1 MLDKYVN
8 IVRNFKSVDF
18 VSLSLQEEM
27 ATKLYNAKAG
37 LTGEH
42 LWAKFM
48 DWRKEIHT
56 KYSPKL
62 PKELSSLPSGHQMRD
77 VYKKFVP
84 DSFKEA
90 NVSSSSF
97 SYVIVS
103 QSNISHEKMFQE
115 SKMYRIL

>member
-1 MLDKYVN
+1 
-8 IVRNFKSVDF
+8 
-18 VSLSLQEEM
+18 M

-62 PKELSSLPSGHQMRD
+62 PKEWSSLPSGHQMRD
-77 VYKKFVP
+77 VYKKFVL
-84 DSFKEA
+84 DSFKEE
-90 NVSSSSF
+90 NVSLSSLY
-97 SYVIVS
+97 YVFVS
-103 QSNISHEKMFQE
+103 KSNILHEKCFKKAKCTGYYNHDMT
-115 SKMYRIL
+115 